1 MALIKCPDCGK
12 MFSVYAECCPD
23 CGCPTKDAKAA
34 NIVNDSP
41 IPEPTEEVGSNE
53 QALSIIDE
61 KSVEGKTELQQDLQP
76 STEEDESIVEEKNP
90 NRKWL
95 WCVGIMA
102 VLLVGFIIA
111 YNSFGS
117 QKKHNET
124 PQEEIAQMESSKEIA
139 GNAFTEPRTYTYKTV
154 WEEEID
160 DDDGRGE
167 ASESVTIKFSPNN
180 SVRIEYEVQE
190 FQEWEG
196 TYSIEGQTITI
207 NVQPVYVPEEKEVIT
222 AKLEGDKLVL
232 DNNNVCGIVL
242 LKRNGL
248 SGQKDE
254 EQELFGLA
262 QYIFQNLPDHKSI
275 EEVDHS
281 IFSPTFLAVLEK
293 ANSYWDMLAASDD
306 DVSISSIKTACLW
319 YRGNECDS
327 EGKLVRISVPKI
339 KNDKAQL
346 KIVYKNSEEQEHIM
360 KLVRINDQWYCDD
373 WDSKKEDLLRVI
385 EQVENNSTSDIDTEQ
400 RMELIRNHEWGDNML
415 HHHLVGTM
423 SDETGKHPIELDFD
437 YCNIESGTIENA
449 IYKNVKLGGR
459 IKMNGEVTRGGLL
472 IFSGKDGNQN
482 FTIRIDPSNLEGE
495 SFVGEKHLTVS
506 LMPQCNHG
514 LAQ

>member
-12 MFSVYAECCPD
+12 KFSEYAERCPD

-34 NIVNDSP
+34 NIANDSP
-41 IPEPTEEVGSNE
+41 FSQPTEGGESNE
-53 QALSIIDE
+53 QAPSLIDE
-61 KSVEGKTELQQDLQP
+61 KGVEGETVSQENVQP
-76 STEEDESIVEEKNP
+76 STENDESNIEAQKTI
-90 NRKWL
+90 RKWL

-102 VLLVGFIIA
+102 VLIVGFIIV
-111 YNSFGS
+111 YNSFDP
-117 QKKHNET
+117 QKDDEET
-124 PQEEIAQMESSKEIA
+124 IQEETDQIENPEEIE

-160 DDDGRGE
+160 DDDGRVE
-167 ASESVTIKFSPNN
+167 ASLSVTIAFSPNN
-180 SVRIEYEVQE
+180 SVRIEYEVQD
-190 FQEWEG
+190 FLEWEG

-207 NVQPVYVPEEKEVIT
+207 NVQQVYFPERKEVIT
-222 AKLEGDKLVL
+222 AKLEGNKLVL

-275 EEVDHS
+275 VEVDNS

-293 ANSYWDMLAASDD
+293 ANGYWDMLAASDD
-306 DVSISSIKTACLW
+306 DVSISSIKTAFLW

-360 KLVRINDQWYCDD
+360 ELVRINGQWYCDD
-373 WDSKKEDLLRVI
+373 WDNKKEIL
-385 EQVENNSTSDIDTEQ
+385 
-400 RMELIRNHEWGDNML
+400 
-415 HHHLVGTM
+415 
-423 SDETGKHPIELDFD
+423 
-437 YCNIESGTIENA
+437 
-449 IYKNVKLGGR
+449 
-459 IKMNGEVTRGGLL
+459 TRGCRK
-472 IFSGKDGNQN
+472 IEDKYMA
-482 FTIRIDPSNLEGE
+482 
-495 SFVGEKHLTVS
+495 K
-506 LMPQCNHG
+506 
-514 LAQ
+514 

>member
-12 MFSVYAECCPD
+12 KFSEYAERCPD

-34 NIVNDSP
+34 NIANDSP
-41 IPEPTEEVGSNE
+41 FSQPTEGGESNE
-53 QALSIIDE
+53 QAQSLIDE
-61 KSVEGKTELQQDLQP
+61 KGVEGETVSQENVQP
-76 STEEDESIVEEKNP
+76 STENDESNIEVQKTI
-90 NRKWL
+90 RKWL

-102 VLLVGFIIA
+102 VLIVGFIIV
-111 YNSFGS
+111 YNSFDP
-117 QKKHNET
+117 QKDDEET
-124 PQEEIAQMESSKEIA
+124 IQEETDQIENPEEIE

-160 DDDGRGE
+160 DDDGRVE
-167 ASESVTIKFSPNN
+167 ASLSVTIAFSPNN
-180 SVRIEYEVQE
+180 SVRIEYEVQD
-190 FQEWEG
+190 FLEWEG

-207 NVQPVYVPEEKEVIT
+207 NVQQVYFPERKEVIT
-222 AKLEGDKLVL
+222 AKLEGNKLVL

-275 EEVDHS
+275 VEVDNS

-293 ANSYWDMLAASDD
+293 ANGYWDMLAASDD
-306 DVSISSIKTACLW
+306 DVSISSIKTAFLW

-360 KLVRINDQWYCDD
+360 ELVRINGQWYCDD
-373 WDSKKEDLLRVI
+373 WDNKKEIL
-385 EQVENNSTSDIDTEQ
+385 
-400 RMELIRNHEWGDNML
+400 
-415 HHHLVGTM
+415 
-423 SDETGKHPIELDFD
+423 
-437 YCNIESGTIENA
+437 
-449 IYKNVKLGGR
+449 
-459 IKMNGEVTRGGLL
+459 TRGCRK
-472 IFSGKDGNQN
+472 IEDKYMA
-482 FTIRIDPSNLEGE
+482 
-495 SFVGEKHLTVS
+495 K
-506 LMPQCNHG
+506 
-514 LAQ
+514 

>member
-12 MFSVYAECCPD
+12 IFSEYAERCPD

-34 NIVNDSP
+34 NIANDSP
-41 IPEPTEEVGSNE
+41 FSQPTEGGESNE
-53 QALSIIDE
+53 QAPSLIDE
-61 KSVEGKTELQQDLQP
+61 KGVEGETVSQENVQP
-76 STEEDESIVEEKNP
+76 STENDESNIEAQKTI
-90 NRKWL
+90 RKWL

-102 VLLVGFIIA
+102 VLIVGFIIV
-111 YNSFGS
+111 YNSFDP
-117 QKKHNET
+117 QKDDEET
-124 PQEEIAQMESSKEIA
+124 IQEETDQIENPEEIE

-160 DDDGRGE
+160 DDDGRVE
-167 ASESVTIKFSPNN
+167 ASLSVTIAFSPNN
-180 SVRIEYEVQE
+180 SVRIEYEVQD
-190 FQEWEG
+190 FLEWEG

-207 NVQPVYVPEEKEVIT
+207 NVQQVYVPERKEVIT
-222 AKLEGDKLVL
+222 AKLEGNKLVL

-275 EEVDHS
+275 VEVDNS

-293 ANSYWDMLAASDD
+293 ANGYWDMLAASDD
-306 DVSISSIKTACLW
+306 DVSISSIKTAFLW

-360 KLVRINDQWYCDD
+360 ELVRINGQWYCDD
-373 WDSKKEDLLRVI
+373 WDNKKEIL
-385 EQVENNSTSDIDTEQ
+385 
-400 RMELIRNHEWGDNML
+400 
-415 HHHLVGTM
+415 
-423 SDETGKHPIELDFD
+423 
-437 YCNIESGTIENA
+437 
-449 IYKNVKLGGR
+449 
-459 IKMNGEVTRGGLL
+459 TRGCRK
-472 IFSGKDGNQN
+472 IEDKYMA
-482 FTIRIDPSNLEGE
+482 
-495 SFVGEKHLTVS
+495 K
-506 LMPQCNHG
+506 
-514 LAQ
+514 

>member
-12 MFSVYAECCPD
+12 MFSEYAVRCPN

-34 NIVNDSP
+34 NIANDSP
-41 IPEPTEEVGSNE
+41 FSQPTEGGESNE
-53 QALSIIDE
+53 QAPSLIDE
-61 KSVEGKTELQQDLQP
+61 KGVEGETVSQENVQP
-76 STEEDESIVEEKNP
+76 STENDESNIEVQKTI
-90 NRKWL
+90 RKWL

-111 YNSFGS
+111 YNSFDPQKDDDRTS
-117 QKKHNET
+117 QEV
-124 PQEEIAQMESSKEIA
+124 IAQIENPKEIE
-139 GNAFTEPRTYTYKTV
+139 GNVFTEPRTYSYKAV
-154 WEEEID
+154 WEDEID
-160 DDDGRGE
+160 DGYGNPSTVE
-167 ASESVTIKFSPNN
+167 ASLSVTIKFSPNN
-180 SVRIEYEVQE
+180 SVRIEYAVQD

-207 NVQPVYVPEEKEVIT
+207 NVQQVYVPERKEVIT
-222 AKLEGDKLVL
+222 AMLEGHKLVL

-254 EQELFGLA
+254 EQKLFGLA

-275 EEVDHS
+275 VEVDNS

-293 ANSYWDMLAASDD
+293 ANGYWDMLAASDD
-306 DVSISSIKTACLW
+306 DVSISSIKTAFLW

-360 KLVRINDQWYCDD
+360 ELVRINGQWYCDD
-373 WDSKKEDLLRVI
+373 WDNKKEIL
-385 EQVENNSTSDIDTEQ
+385 
-400 RMELIRNHEWGDNML
+400 
-415 HHHLVGTM
+415 
-423 SDETGKHPIELDFD
+423 
-437 YCNIESGTIENA
+437 
-449 IYKNVKLGGR
+449 
-459 IKMNGEVTRGGLL
+459 TRGCRK
-472 IFSGKDGNQN
+472 IEDKYMA
-482 FTIRIDPSNLEGE
+482 
-495 SFVGEKHLTVS
+495 K
-506 LMPQCNHG
+506 
-514 LAQ
+514 